1 MVVDLSRSPIPFN
14 VATVKQ
20 WPQNSNPQGLVTQ
33 ILYHEPLEKYYKGVK
48 MLPQL
53 VLAGSYINR
62 LVTYDII
69 PSDIFDD
76 FDDVRYYHE
85 GLLLEDG
92 PYSLQNL
99 PDYSLS
105 YPF

>member
-1 MVVDLSRSPIPFN
+1 M
-14 VATVKQ
+14 
-20 WPQNSNPQGLVTQ
+20 TQ
-33 ILYHEPLEKYYKGVK
+33 ILYHQPLEKYYKGVK

-69 PSDIFDD
+69 PSEIFDD
-76 FDDVRYYHE
+76 FDDVRYYPE
-85 GLLLEDG
+85 GVLLEDG